1 LGNPP
6 DAFQTEM
13 NIDKA
18 RNSQSYNTRAGLR
31 DPRLNYRHG

>member
-1 LGNPP
+1 
-6 DAFQTEM
+6 M

>member
-1 LGNPP
+1 
-6 DAFQTEM
+6 M

-18 RNSQSYNTRAGLR
+18 RHAQSYNTRAGLR